1 MSSSDQFQSYM
12 RNLKK
17 KHKESDEAR
26 IDVER
31 SFHTCMSGFPEPLR
45 YDLWYHFSDSYAPE
59 GADIERL
66 YELAVVLRRVIELF
80 DEEYEISDD
89 ELSDSDWN
97 AIKEIVDDMALEL
110 STPLITYIM
119 RWVIKRGLI
128 S

>member
-31 SFHTCMSGFPEPLR
+31 SFHTCMSAFPEALR
-45 YDLWYHFSDSYAPE
+45 YDLWYHFSESYAPE
-59 GADIERL
+59 GSDTESLLNFAE
-66 YELAVVLRRVIELF
+66 VLQRVIELF
-80 DEEYEISDD
+80 EEEYEISDD
-89 ELSDSDWN
+89 ELSDSDWT
-97 AIKEIVDDMALEL
+97 AIMEIVDDMALEL

-128 S
+128 